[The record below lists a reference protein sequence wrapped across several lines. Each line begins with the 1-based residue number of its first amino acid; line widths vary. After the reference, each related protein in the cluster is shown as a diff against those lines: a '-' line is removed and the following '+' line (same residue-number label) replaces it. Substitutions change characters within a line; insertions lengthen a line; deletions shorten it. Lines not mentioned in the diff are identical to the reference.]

1 MGKKFQ
7 NILPNITPKIKLK
20 NYSSS
25 RFLDKVASS
34 LQTSLTL
41 AVNLSAPPRK
51 PPPRK
56 VKPDWWD
63 ENIEEL
69 RRTSRRFF
77 NNARTTKLDSSWK
90 DYKVSLQSYKKER
103 RPAKRRNGRNGSES
117 IVPQRLLDYG
127 NCSPSVHNHPVN

>member
-1 MGKKFQ
+1 ME
-7 NILPNITPKIKLK
+7 

-25 RFLDKVASS
+25 RDLDKVASS

-41 AVNLSAPPRK
+41 ALNLSAPLRK

-69 RRTSRRFF
+69 SRTSRRL
-77 NNARTTKLDSSWK
+77 KLDSSWE
-90 DYKVSLQSYKKER
+90 DYKVSLQSYKKEIR
-103 RPAKRRNGRNGSES
+103 SVKRRN
-117 IVPQRLLDYG
+117 
-127 NCSPSVHNHPVN
+127 